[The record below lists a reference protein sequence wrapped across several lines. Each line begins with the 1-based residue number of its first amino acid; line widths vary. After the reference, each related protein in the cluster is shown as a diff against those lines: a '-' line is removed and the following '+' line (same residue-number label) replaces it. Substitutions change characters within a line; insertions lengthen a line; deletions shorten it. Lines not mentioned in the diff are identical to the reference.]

1 MLEKKKKG
9 GKLIPI
15 LISSLVIAGIGLM
28 LYKPLMTHFFIPQA
42 HSKISDDAKQ
52 TAPSEYGK
60 NQQLSDDA
68 LKDFYKKHGIKYD
81 PKNFSSQMDDD
92 AFKNSFTG
100 GFDSSKYFGDSKKK
114 GFGSGNHKGAPD
126 LSFDYGRVKAPG
138 STDLSSINPRYDR
151 RLLTG
156 HIAIPAIGINMP
168 VLQGVSNANLYA
180 GAGTLKPFQQMGKG
194 NYALASHHMPDQYS
208 NFSRIGQLH
217 KGNRILLSN
226 GKKVFEYRTSSVKQM
241 PTRSSSVVNDEAGK
255 KEVTLVTCV
264 NTYGTSDQ
272 NGNAR
277 VVVKGD
283 LVKSHGMG
291 SQFGKYFK

>member
-1 MLEKKKKG
+1 MLEKKKTG
-9 GKLIPI
+9 GKIIPI
-15 LISSLVIAGIGLM
+15 LITLLIIVGIGLM

-42 HSKISDDAKQ
+42 HSKISNDAKQ
-52 TAPSEYGK
+52 TSPSEYGK

-81 PKNFSSQMDDD
+81 PKNFSSQMDNDV
-92 AFKNSFTG
+92 FKNG
-100 GFDSSKYFGDSKKK
+100 LDSNKYFGNGKKK
-114 GFGSGNHKGAPD
+114 GFGSGNYKGAPD

-138 STDLSSINPRYDR
+138 STDLSSINPRYDS

-156 HIAIPAIGINMP
+156 HMAIPAIGINMP

-208 NFSRIGQLH
+208 NFSRIGQLQ

-226 GKKVFEYRTSSVKQM
+226 GKKVFEYKTVSVKRM
-241 PTRSSSVVNDEAGK
+241 PTRSSSVVNDQAGK
-255 KEVTLVTCV
+255 TEVTLVTCV

-277 VVVKGD
+277 IVVKGD
-283 LVKSHGMG
+283 FVKSHSMS

>member
-1 MLEKKKKG
+1 MLEKKKTG
-9 GKLIPI
+9 GKIVPTLII
-15 LISSLVIAGIGLM
+15 LLIIVGIGLM

-42 HSKISDDAKQ
+42 HSKISNDAKQ
-52 TAPSEYGK
+52 TSPSEYGK

-68 LKDFYKKHGIKYD
+68 LKDFYKKHGVKYNPND
-81 PKNFSSQMDDD
+81 FSSQMDNKV
-92 AFKNSFTG
+92 FKDSFTD
-100 GFDSSKYFGDSKKK
+100 FDASKYFGDGNKK
-114 GFGSGNHKGAPD
+114 GFGSGNYKGAPD

-156 HIAIPAIGINMP
+156 HIAIPAISINMP
-168 VLQGVSNANLYA
+168 VLQGVSDSNLYA
-180 GAGTLKPFQQMGKG
+180 GAGTLKPFQKMGKG

-208 NFSRIGQLH
+208 NFSRIGQLQ

-226 GKKVFEYRTSSVKQM
+226 GKKVFEYKTSSVKRM

-255 KEVTLVTCV
+255 TEVTLVTCV

-272 NGNAR
+272 YGNAR
-277 VVVKGD
+277 IVVKGD
-283 LVKSHGMG
+283 FVKSHGMG

>member
-15 LISSLVIAGIGLM
+15 LISLLIIAGIGLM

-42 HSKISDDAKQ
+42 HSKISNDAKQ
-52 TAPSEYGK
+52 TTPSEYGK

-81 PKNFSSQMDDD
+81 PNNFSSQMDNDV
-92 AFKNSFTG
+92 FKT
-100 GFDSSKYFGDSKKK
+100 GFDSSNYFGNSKKK
-114 GFGSGNHKGAPD
+114 GFGSGVFKGAPD

-156 HIAIPAIGINMP
+156 HIAIPAIGIDMP
-168 VLQGVSNANLYA
+168 VLQGVSSANLYA
-180 GAGTLKPFQQMGKG
+180 GAGTLKPFQKMGKG

-208 NFSRIGQLH
+208 NFSRIGQLQ

-226 GKKVFEYRTSSVKQM
+226 GKKVFEYRTVSVKRM
-241 PTRSSSVVNDEAGK
+241 PTRSSSVVDDQAGK
-255 KEVTLVTCV
+255 TEVTLVTCV

-277 VVVKGD
+277 IVVKGD
-283 LVKSHGMG
+283 FVKSHSMG